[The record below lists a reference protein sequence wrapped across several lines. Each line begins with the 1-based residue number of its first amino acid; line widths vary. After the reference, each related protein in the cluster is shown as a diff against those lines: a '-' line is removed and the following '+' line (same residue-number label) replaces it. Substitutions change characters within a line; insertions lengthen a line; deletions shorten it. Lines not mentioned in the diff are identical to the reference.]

1 MREAQT
7 MAAPALSPAP
17 RSPMPEFPMG
27 TQFLREAGSTGR
39 TNAAY
44 VKRAELIG
52 ELERARA
59 VVEQRQRKGERPFQI
74 DLETVAAI
82 EAELTALMAE
92 NPELQN

>member
-1 MREAQT
+1 
-7 MAAPALSPAP
+7 
-17 RSPMPEFPMG
+17 MG

-59 VVEQRQRKGERPFQI
+59 VVERRQAAGERPFQI

-82 EAELTALMAE
+82 EAELTSLMAE